1 MSILIPRLSACVAL
15 FLKEK
20 DKALQFPASMPVFQ
34 LMRESKGKLY
44 RPQSDPIHNFFFHY
58 RSIHKLL
65 GQSDLECVCTSVLL
79 EPLVCLLYN
88 RREFPLYLTD
98 ILKVHLI

>member
-44 RPQSDPIHNFFFHY
+44 RPQSDPIQIFFFFGDY

-65 GQSDLECVCTSVLL
+65 GQSDLESVCVYIC
-79 EPLVCLLYN
+79 LVCLLYN
-88 RREFPLYLTD
+88 RREFPLYITE
-98 ILKVHLI
+98 ILEVHLI

>member
-65 GQSDLECVCTSVLL
+65 GQSDLECVCVYIC
-79 EPLVCLLYN
+79 LVRTTCLFIVQQK
-88 RREFPLYLTD
+88 R
-98 ILKVHLI
+98 ISAISH